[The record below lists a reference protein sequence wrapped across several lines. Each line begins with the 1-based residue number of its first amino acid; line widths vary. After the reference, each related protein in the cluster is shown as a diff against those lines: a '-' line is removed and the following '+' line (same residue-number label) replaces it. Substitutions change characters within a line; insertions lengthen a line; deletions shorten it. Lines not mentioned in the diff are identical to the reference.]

1 MSIDTTK
8 DIPNNEAHRNQTEGH
23 MAQQNTKAAGSNS
36 KPVACIYVQ
45 EFINLSKSAERLHR
59 MFQRKSIKGAD
70 QNAVFDGYWEVS
82 RKASE
87 HAGLAKEHGQLLMC
101 FEGTTATQVAA

>member
-1 MSIDTTK
+1 
-8 DIPNNEAHRNQTEGH
+8 
-23 MAQQNTKAAGSNS
+23 MAQQNTQAARSNN

-59 MFQRKSIKGAD
+59 MFQRQSIKGD
-70 QNAVFDGYWEVS
+70 DKRAVWNGYWEVDQ
-82 RKASE
+82 KAKE
-87 HAGLAKEHGQLLMC
+87 YAGLAKERGQLLMC